1 MDHRTKDAG
10 HHNEK
15 FSDLVLRG
23 DGLRKASVGRD
34 AVFTVNYKQLLVE
47 RISLRI
53 VDPRGAVVPHRE
65 AEIQTGISRITYS
78 PRSVGVYS
86 IHVLDKDQNVAGKPI
101 KVDVFDPAMI
111 KLSKI
116 GDVVLGQV

>member
-1 MDHRTKDAG
+1 MDDRTKDAG

-65 AEIQTGISRITYS
+65 AEIQDEARISS
-78 PRSVGVYS
+78 SD
-86 IHVLDKDQNVAGKPI
+86 LEE
-101 KVDVFDPAMI
+101 PALMI
-111 KLSKI
+111 F
-116 GDVVLGQV
+116 

>member
-1 MDHRTKDAG
+1 MRPFHQIVEETGYPALSRPSSTSEDMSNYQIH
-10 HHNEK
+10 
-15 FSDLVLRG
+15 SVDL
-23 DGLRKASVGRD
+23 
-34 AVFTVNYKQLLVE
+34 TLLD
-47 RISLRI
+47 R
-53 VDPRGAVVPHRE
+53 AHRE
-65 AEIQTGISRITYS
+65 AEIQSGISRITYS